1 VLTEERNAILTHVG
15 KGTKLGELLRRYWYP
30 VAFAADLAD
39 FPIRRARLLGEDLV
53 VFRLDD
59 GTYGLLDEQCP
70 HRRASLAYGVA
81 EPEGIRCG
89 YHGWLFAPGGDC
101 LEQPAEPEDSTFR
114 DRIQTGAYPVQELGG
129 LVWGYLGPLPA
140 PELPR
145 FDIFTWTDVWRDA
158 GWAMLPVNFFQI
170 MENAVDPTHVEWL
183 DGRYANF
190 IRTRKGLPSALTFSR
205 RHVKIAFDVFEHG
218 ITKRRLLEGQSEDAD
233 DWKIGHP
240 LVFPYMMKV
249 GGGAHRQMQ
258 IRVPIDDTTTWFIL
272 YSTHKPEGVT
282 LPVQEHFPNYEVPWR
297 DERGQHIV
305 DYVEGQDIMAWVT
318 QGPAPDRSREHL
330 GKGDTGVI
338 LLRKVVFENIEKVQ
352 RGEDPLGVL
361 RDPDAARYIDLPIER
376 DKFGGGAAFEWEF
389 LTAASTRYSPQID
402 HLRELYA
409 NAEEAHRALAGAGG
423 HGRGA
428 G

>member
-1 VLTEERNAILTHVG
+1 MLTQERNEILTHVG
-15 KGTKLGELLRRYWYP
+15 QGTKLGELLRRYWYP
-30 VAFAADLAD
+30 VAFVGDLED
-39 FPIRRARLLGEDLV
+39 FPIRRARLLGQDLV
-53 VFRLDD
+53 VFRLED

-81 EPEGIRCG
+81 EPEGVRCG
-89 YHGWLFAPGGDC
+89 YHGWLFASDGRC
-101 LEQPAEPEDSTFR
+101 LEQPAEPEDSTFK

-158 GWAMLPVNFFQI
+158 GWTMLPINFMQI

-183 DGRYANF
+183 HGRYANF

-205 RHVKIAFDVFEHG
+205 RHLKIAFDVFDHG

-249 GGGAHRQMQ
+249 GGGAHLQMQ

-272 YSTHKPEGVT
+272 YSTHKPDGVT
-282 LPVQEHFPNYEVPWR
+282 LPVQERFPNYEVPWR
-297 DERGQHIV
+297 DENGRHIV

-318 QGPAPDRSREHL
+318 QGKTPDRTKEHL
-330 GKGDTGVI
+330 GKGDAGVI

-352 RGEDPLGVL
+352 RGEDPLGVI
-361 RDPDAARYIDLPIER
+361 RDPEVARYIDLPIER

-389 LTAASTRYSPQID
+389 LTAASTRYSPQIE
-402 HLRELYA
+402 HLRQLYA
-409 NAEEAHRALAGAGG
+409 KAEEAHKALAGARGG
-423 HGRGA
+423 GLV
-428 G
+428 

>member
-1 VLTEERNAILTHVG
+1 VLTQERNEILTHVG
-15 KGTKLGELLRRYWYP
+15 RGTKLGELLRRYWYP
-30 VAFAADLAD
+30 VAFTADLED
-39 FPIRRARLLGEDLV
+39 FPVRKARLVGEDLV

-59 GTYGLLDEQCP
+59 GTYGMLDEQCP

-89 YHGWLFAPGGDC
+89 YHGWLFAPDGQC
-101 LEQPAEPEDSTFR
+101 LEQPAESEESTFS

-129 LVWGYLGPLPA
+129 LVWGYLGPSPV

-158 GWAMLPVNFFQI
+158 GWAMLPINFMQI

-183 DGRYANF
+183 HGRYANF
-190 IRTRKGLPSALTFSR
+190 IRTRKGLASALTFSR
-205 RHVKIAFDVFEHG
+205 RHVKIAFDEFDHG

-282 LPVQEHFPNYEVPWR
+282 LPPQESFPNYEVPWR

-318 QGPAPDRSREHL
+318 QGGTPDRTQEHL
-330 GKGDTGVI
+330 GKSDTGVI

-352 RGEDPLGVL
+352 RGEDPLGVM
-361 RDPDAARYIDLPIER
+361 RDANAARNIDLPIER

-402 HLRELYA
+402 RLRQLYA
-409 NAEEAHRALAGAGG
+409 KAEEAHKALASEVSGM
-423 HGRGA
+423 R
-428 G
+428 